1 MLPAYRERQT
11 VPRPAR
17 LRASTRSPQHLWRW
31 AAVPFGVTY
40 LILLAIQFGDVIG
53 ATNLDADAVS
63 APVIGQ
69 LFGAAGPHANV
80 VLGEFG
86 WYATLL
92 FELGTKW
99 LPAHLQVWEAMP
111 YAMALAGAAL
121 AAWSVWQVAGPWA
134 AGLTAVLL
142 ICAAPDTLHLL
153 LSMTQHAPDWF
164 CLALL
169 AAFLVLMQR
178 RALSLRPIVLIGL
191 SLVAGVIVGMNAASD
206 PLLVLGGLV
215 PFALAVASAAVLV
228 RGPATLRALW
238 VALATLV
245 VTAVAW
251 VLTLVVMSGLSV
263 APESGVHTTTLATA
277 QKIGSNF
284 RLWWQSIAVLGN
296 GNFFGLDVSFLSVLA
311 VACAALSIGAVVL
324 LPRMGWQ
331 ALRVR
336 AEDAASPEAA
346 GRIAFMVFWCSSAVL
361 LSAAFVLSATPVDI
375 HGDRYLVGLVYAAA
389 AVIPAVA
396 VGHMRTEA
404 AAVAGTCVFA
414 LSGVIAMAK
423 GTVTNDT
430 SRFPTAAVANQVWQ
444 LAVSKHLQFGYSG
457 YWDAAPIT
465 WASRF
470 RVRVYPISL
479 CVSNT
484 HLCPF
489 DLHTISSWY
498 SPRGP
503 IRSFLL
509 TDSAIPLVPSPTPDL
524 GRPSAVY
531 HVGNLTMYVYPYDLA
546 TKIVHVH

>member
-1 MLPAYRERQT
+1 MLPAYREHQT

-17 LRASTRSPQHLWRW
+17 VQASARSPQRLWRW
-31 AAVPFGVTY
+31 AAVPFGVLY
-40 LILLAIQFGDVIG
+40 LIFLAIQFGDVIS

-92 FELGTKW
+92 FELATKW
-99 LPAHLQVWEAMP
+99 LPAHIQVWEAMP
-111 YAMALAGAAL
+111 YAMALAGAVL

-134 AGLTAVLL
+134 ASLTAVLL
-142 ICAAPDTLHLL
+142 VCAAPDTLHLL

-169 AAFLVLMQR
+169 AAFLALVQR
-178 RALSLRPIVLIGL
+178 RALALRPIVLVPV
-191 SLVAGVIVGMNAASD
+191 SLVVGVVVGVNAASD
-206 PLLVLGGLV
+206 PLLVLAGLV
-215 PFALAVASAAVLV
+215 PFVLAVLTAAVLV
-228 RGPATLRALW
+228 RGPGSVRALRI
-238 VALATLV
+238 ALATLV
-245 VTAVAW
+245 VTGVSW
-251 VLTLVVMSGLSV
+251 VLTLVVMSALRV
-263 APESGVHTTTLATA
+263 APEAGVHTTTLATA
-277 QKIGSNF
+277 AKIGTNL

-296 GNFFGLDVSFLSVLA
+296 GDFFGLDVSFVSVLA

-324 LPRMGWQ
+324 LPRVGWR
-331 ALRVR
+331 ALRLR
-336 AEDAASPEAA
+336 ADDAASPEASA
-346 GRIAFMVFWCSSAVL
+346 RLAFMVFWCSSAVV

-375 HGDRYLVGLVYAAA
+375 HADRYLVGLIYAAA
-389 AVIPAVA
+389 AVIPVIAAGRV
-396 VGHMRTEA
+396 RTEA

-414 LSGVIAMAK
+414 LSGVIGMAK
-423 GTVTNDT
+423 GTVTNDIN
-430 SRFPTAAVANQVWQ
+430 RFPTAAVANQVWR
-444 LAVSKHLQFGYSG
+444 LAVADHLQSGYSG

-470 RVRVYPISL
+470 RVRVYP
-479 CVSNT
+479 VSVCAQNA

-498 SPRGP
+498 TPHPGV
-503 IRSFLL
+503 RSFLL

-531 HVGNLTMYVYPYDLA
+531 RVGNLTMYVYPYDLA
-546 TKIVHVH
+546 ARIVHVH